1 MLLGSVT
8 SCGSAHVLRD
18 VHRGV
23 VVALVRARRA
33 DDTVIPVAIY
43 APAWTKNQLTDD
55 LTYGGFIYNDSTNDS
70 TMISH
75 RTLTNRRIT
84 LDPEL
89 GIALSYDP
97 SHAFRFYTS
106 LDATRF
112 TVVDGPPGSGSSPFR
127 LKLLTTYVLLRD
139 VLDGWSVQVGRQ
151 RFVLP
156 REWAYDETMD
166 GARLHYRRQRFAAE
180 ASFSHERWLD
190 ENLLEG
196 DAASHINNYALLA
209 RYLYASNSEA
219 SAYVLLREDVREGF
233 EDLRYLGVQAIRQGS
248 MRDYWFDA
256 AGVTGEAGNANK
268 PGGTHPRLGGR
279 RRRHLSIGPRVRTG
293 LDRERCIRQWG
304 RRSDGS
310 GGPRLRQSGVH
321 DNNGKFSG
329 VTTFRYY
336 GELVRPQLSNLLV
349 TTLGVG
355 LRPVAD
361 TSVDLVYHYYRQH
374 HAAAALRGGSLSAV
388 PTGRSA
394 DLGHGLDLV
403 IGVSTFANW
412 DIELVLGAFA
422 PGQAFTGNDNAYFTS
437 FEFSY
442 YF

>member
-8 SCGSAHVLRD
+8 SCGSAHVLRTCT
-18 VHRGV
+18 V
-23 VVALVRARRA
+23 VLSLLWFEPGAA

-55 LTYGGFIYNDSTNDS
+55 LTYGGFIYNDFDQRLYHDFASNVDD
-70 TMISH
+70 
-75 RTLTNRRIT
+75 RRIT

-256 AGVTGEAGNANK
+256 AGVTGEAGNATS
-268 PGGTHPRLGGR
+268 PGGRILGWAVDVGGTYR
-279 RRRHLSIGPRVRTG
+279 SGHASG
-293 LDRERCIRQWG
+293 LALTA
-304 RRSDGS
+304 SVAFGS
-310 GGPRLRQSGVH
+310 GDADPTDRVDHAYRQSGVH